1 MKREF
6 GIDLLK
12 MMAMTMV
19 VAHHVLNAG
28 VEVKV
33 LSGDTAWGLKF
44 LLQAFHCF
52 CYCAVD
58 VFVMATGYIM
68 CRHEFK
74 YIRIFR
80 LWRQV
85 VGYSLALLVIALAI
99 GHHVGW
105 RDVANAILPVTTNQY
120 WFFTQY
126 FALFFTI
133 PFLNKLMESLSRREV
148 GILMVTGLG
157 LLSIMPLI
165 AGQDIFVTKWGY
177 CYLWFMFLYCAGS
190 AIYKFDLVSR
200 LGSLVAVLG
209 LLVGVV
215 VSALGA
221 VGSTFLPQV
230 FGGGARVGDLAY
242 SYTSPSLVLEAVSLF
257 VLFGRMKVKS
267 PFWQRAIAF
276 LAPGTFIVYV
286 VHENGLFR
294 KMVGWD
300 AVFLPLAE
308 HGGALFAI
316 ASVILVALLIFVL
329 ITLVDAVRRSAAVRV
344 MGLFRAR
351 PTNEK

>member
-1 MKREF
+1 MKREY

-68 CRHEFK
+68 CRHQFK

-85 VGYSLALLVIALAI
+85 VGYSLALLVVAMLL
-99 GHHVGW
+99 GHCVGW
-105 RDVANAILPVTTNQY
+105 RDVVHAIFPVTTNRY

-133 PFLNKLMESLSRREV
+133 PFLNKLMDSLSRREI
-148 GILMVTGLG
+148 GILMATGLG
-157 LLSIMPLI
+157 LLSIAPLI

-177 CYLWFMFLYCAGS
+177 CYLWFMFLYCAGA
-190 AIYKFDLVSR
+190 AISR
-200 LGSLVAVLG
+200 LDLIARLRASVAALG
-209 LLVGVV
+209 LLAGVI

-221 VGSTFLPQV
+221 VGASFLPQV

-242 SYTSPSLVLEAVSLF
+242 SYTSPSLVLEAVALF
-257 VLFGRMKVKS
+257 VIFGKINVK
-267 PFWQRAIAF
+267 PLLWQKAIAF

-286 VHENGLFR
+286 VHTNGLFR
-294 KMVGWD
+294 MMAGWKS
-300 AVFLPLAE
+300 VFLPLAE
-308 HGGALFAI
+308 HGVIFAI
-316 ASVILVALLIFVL
+316 VSVVLVALIIFVS
-329 ITLVDAVRRSAAVRV
+329 ITVVDAVRRLTAAW
-344 MGLFRAR
+344 MIGMFRTK
-351 PTNEK
+351 PIYEK

>member
-1 MKREF
+1 MKRDY

-80 LWRQV
+80 LWRHV

-165 AGQDIFVTKWGY
+165 AGQDIFITKWGY
-177 CYLWFMFLYCAGS
+177 CYLWFMFLYCVGS

-200 LGSLVAVLG
+200 LGSPVAVLG

-242 SYTSPSLVLEAVSLF
+242 SYTSPSLVLEAVALL
-257 VLFGRMKVKS
+257 VLFGKINLKS
-267 PFWQRAIAF
+267 AMWQRVLAF
-276 LAPGTFIVYV
+276 RAPGTFIVYV
-286 VHENGLFR
+286 VHSNGMFR
-294 KMVGWD
+294 MIVNWKM
-300 AVFLPLAE
+300 VFLPLAE
-308 HGGALFAI
+308 HGVLFAI
-316 ASVILVALLIFVL
+316 VGAILVALLIFAS
-329 ITLVDAVRRSAAVRV
+329 ITLVDAVRRLAVV
-344 MGLFRAR
+344 WVVGLFRAR
-351 PTNEK
+351 PANEK